1 MNDRMK
7 RILKEGKQDE
17 RRTKTRF
24 IAEEIIEKTKLIK
37 ECIIYDEK
45 QDLDESK
52 INFDII
58 LKIVKDLTEYEISC
72 NELRF
77 YQDEIPVDQIL
88 YFVES
93 IESLLSLKYKERK
106 FGIIVS
112 IQKEEIELRFHTF
125 REYEG
130 LWLDSD
136 LNKYDIPILYH
147 L

>member
-93 IESLLSLKYKERK
+93 IESLLSLKYTSLQLLK
-106 FGIIVS
+106 FS
-112 IQKEEIELRFHTF
+112 KT
-125 REYEG
+125 
-130 LWLDSD
+130 
-136 LNKYDIPILYH
+136 
-147 L
+147 